1 MGGHG
6 RGEMNRE
13 IGIDVCALLCIKHLA
28 DTFKSEF
35 LGEGKGHNNEQ
46 LPSNTLSI
54 AGVSLERRFL
64 SHLY

>member
-1 MGGHG
+1 M
-6 RGEMNRE
+6 
-13 IGIDVCALLCIKHLA
+13 VCFQDFRHTLTGTLLA